1 MTSNISNMQV
11 LIDHKIFTSLQKMN
25 IVESQ
30 YDFSRLMGKSDSYFS
45 SLQCKKIP
53 VSISALANL
62 VCELRKISNSEPNSR
77 KKSLLSSLTET
88 LSSEIFNRVPSAA

>member
-1 MTSNISNMQV
+1 MTSNLSSMQV
-11 LIDHKIFTSLQKMN
+11 LIDHKIFTSLQKMH

-45 SLQCKKIP
+45 SLQCKQTP

-62 VCELRKISNSEPNSR
+62 VCELRKLSNSEPNSR
-77 KKSLLSSLTET
+77 KKSLISSLTET
-88 LSSEIFNRVPSAA
+88 LSSEIFKRVARAA